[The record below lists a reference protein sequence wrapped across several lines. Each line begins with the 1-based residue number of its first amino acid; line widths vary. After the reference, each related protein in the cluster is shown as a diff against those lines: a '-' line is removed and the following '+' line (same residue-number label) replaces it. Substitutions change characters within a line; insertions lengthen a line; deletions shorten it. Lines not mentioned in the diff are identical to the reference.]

1 MNKVLQDNE
10 ELARSS
16 RRERPPKQTEQR
28 DKCMEMKKNTV
39 YLVKGADQDS

>member
-16 RRERPPKQTEQR
+16 RRERPPKETEQC
-28 DKCMEMKKNTV
+28 DKGMEMRKNTV
-39 YLVKGADQDS
+39 CLVKGTDQDV